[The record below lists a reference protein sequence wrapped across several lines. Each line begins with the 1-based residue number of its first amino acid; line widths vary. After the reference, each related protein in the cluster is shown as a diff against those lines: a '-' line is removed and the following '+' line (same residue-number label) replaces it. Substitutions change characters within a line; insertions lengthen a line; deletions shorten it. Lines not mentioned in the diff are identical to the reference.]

1 MKQRLADAHG
11 TQAPELDIV
20 VIKTSGDLIQDRA
33 LAEAGGKGLF
43 TKELD
48 SALERDNIDLA
59 VHSAK
64 DLPTFLP
71 QGIEISGY
79 LPREDVRDAWIS
91 TRPTTRAPCRR
102 GASSARPPCGAAR
115 TVRLRP
121 DLAITLLRGNVE
133 TRLAKLARGEI
144 DATILAVAGLKRLGL
159 PDRATRL
166 LDAADFIPAVGQGA
180 IGITARRDDGPVAA
194 ALRPILDHATGVAL
208 ACERALLQ
216 VLDGSCRT
224 PIGGHAWLRRDH
236 LICARSSCARM
247 VRNPSRPRSAGRL
260 PRPSISAKGPRASFW
275 RRRRPAS
282 WRGEHAG
289 PCHPA
294 GRAGLGDIGVKLAAR
309 GHEAVLSPVAV
320 IAPTGANWPR
330 GTIDVLVATS
340 ARAFEALQTAPE
352 FPTPETKRLL
362 PLFLVGEKTLEAARS
377 AGFTGPAL
385 AAAEVKEL
393 ASKLIAHLRSYN
405 TALYLVGR
413 ERKPDLENTCVSAGF
428 KLTLLETYAAE
439 AAAWLNDEALAALDA
454 DAVDAVLHYSRRS
467 AALFLELLEAAG
479 FDPAVLRRRC

>member
-1 MKQRLADAHG
+1 MLVLVTRPAAQ
-11 TQAPELDIV
+11 
-20 VIKTSGDLIQDRA
+20 
-33 LAEAGGKGLF
+33 
-43 TKELD
+43 
-48 SALERDNIDLA
+48 ALE
-59 VHSAK
+59 
-64 DLPTFLP
+64 
-71 QGIEISGY
+71 
-79 LPREDVRDAWIS
+79 
-91 TRPTTRAPCRR
+91 
-102 GASSARPPCGAAR
+102 
-115 TVRLRP
+115 
-121 DLAITLLRGNVE
+121 TL
-133 TRLAKLARGEI
+133 
-144 DATILAVAGLKRLGL
+144 
-159 PDRATRL
+159 
-166 LDAADFIPAVGQGA
+166 
-180 IGITARRDDGPVAA
+180 
-194 ALRPILDHATGVAL
+194 
-208 ACERALLQ
+208 
-216 VLDGSCRT
+216 
-224 PIGGHAWLRRDH
+224 
-236 LICARSSCARM
+236 
-247 VRNPSRPRSAGRL
+247 
-260 PRPSISAKGPRASFW
+260 
-275 RRRRPAS
+275 
-282 WRGEHAG
+282 
-289 PCHPA
+289 
-294 GRAGLGDIGVKLAAR
+294 VKLAAR

-405 TALYLVGR
+405 TALYLAGR

-479 FDPAVLRRRC
+479 FDPAVLRHIAISEDAAAPLRELDLPHVAVAAHPDEDSMLALLAAEGLA